1 MTQRANLDGLSIYAF
16 NASDDIWADWKTAYQ
31 ESRLT
36 LPCCRAQAVP
46 REHPVS
52 GTRFF
57 SHGPYAA
64 QTCLWKATGELH
76 EDLVQAV
83 SHMLTDM
90 GWEVETDVWM
100 EDISVDIVC
109 RHELRDQPVAIQIET
124 ATASLRPQET
134 ILQENSR
141 LTETDL
147 QSILW
152 LMPAS
157 RYGAFDHLID
167 ALPYRRDDRANTF
180 GDLAWII
187 RQYFLIRIEKR
198 QDLADEMLFEHVRP
212 PSGTFSAGTPTQP
225 AVTGILADRDW
236 YDGKG
241 SAGSP
246 HVRTER
252 LKRLAEKW
260 LQAKDA
266 KAWLDGWNDEL
277 QNSPLGASFCS
288 ASAYIR
294 AQELL
299 RDAADRKDLQLPL

>member
-1 MTQRANLDGLSIYAF
+1 
-16 NASDDIWADWKTAYQ
+16 
-31 ESRLT
+31 
-36 LPCCRAQAVP
+36 
-46 REHPVS
+46 
-52 GTRFF
+52 
-57 SHGPYAA
+57 
-64 QTCLWKATGELH
+64 
-76 EDLVQAV
+76 
-83 SHMLTDM
+83 MLTDM

-100 EDISVDIVC
+100 QEIAVDIVC

-124 ATASLRPQET
+124 APASLRPDET
-134 ILQENSR
+134 ILAENST

-157 RYGAFDHLID
+157 RYGALDHLID
-167 ALPYRRDDRANTF
+167 ALPYRKDDRANTF
-180 GDLAWII
+180 CDLAWII

-198 QDLADEMLFEHVRP
+198 QDLADEMLFEHVRQS
-212 PSGTFSAGTPTQP
+212 SGTFSAGTPAQP
-225 AVTGILADRDW
+225 ALTGIAADVDW
-236 YDGKG
+236 YDGRG

-246 HVRTER
+246 HMRTER

-266 KAWLDGWNDEL
+266 KAWLDGWNEEL

-288 ASAYIR
+288 ASAYVR

-299 RDAADRKDLQLPL
+299 RDEADRKDLQLPL